1 MKLAAQSS
9 AKLAAQPVVT
19 SAARS
24 AAICTAAV
32 AILLLTGLGRPAS
45 ALDKAPVLSLDLAK
59 KMAAGCEAKAK
70 ENSWKMNIAVVDGG
84 ANQIFFER
92 MDGAYLGSGDIAR
105 HKAET
110 SARFPFPTRAV
121 EQLAYGKDL
130 KGGQLP
136 GIAQVPGIIAFAGGL
151 PIMTDDKVQI
161 GAIGVSG
168 GTADQDET
176 CAQAGIDA
184 IKDALK

>member
-1 MKLAAQSS
+1 MKLHANYAA
-9 AKLAAQPVVT
+9 A
-19 SAARS
+19 
-24 AAICTAAV
+24 AAIVLAV
-32 AILLLTGLGRPAS
+32 GLGQDAS
-45 ALDKAPVLSLDLAK
+45 ALDKTPVLTLDLAK

-70 ENSWKMNIAVVDGG
+70 DMNWKMNISIVDNG

-110 SARFPFPTRAV
+110 SARFPFPTRAI

-130 KGGQLP
+130 KGGTVP
-136 GIAQVPGIIAFAGGL
+136 GLALVPGIIAFPGGL
-151 PIMTDDKVQI
+151 AVMTDDKVQI
-161 GAIGVSG
+161 GGIGVSG
-168 GTADQDET
+168 GTGDQDET

-184 IKDALK
+184 VKDALT

>member
-19 SAARS
+19 SAAKS

-32 AILLLTGLGRPAS
+32 AMLLVTGLGRPAS

>member
-1 MKLAAQSS
+1 MRL
-9 AKLAAQPVVT
+9 PV
-19 SAARS
+19 
-24 AAICTAAV
+24 ICSVAMATALVVHLSPA
-32 AILLLTGLGRPAS
+32 LLSPAL

-59 KMAAGCEAKAK
+59 TMAAGCEAKAK
-70 ENSWKMNIAVVDGG
+70 EMSWKMNIAVADSG
-84 ANQIFFER
+84 ANEIFFER

-110 SARFPFPTRAV
+110 SARFPFPTRVV

-130 KGGQLP
+130 KGGALP
-136 GIAQVPGIIAFAGGL
+136 GLAQVPGIVAFAGGL
-151 PIMTDDKVQI
+151 PVMTADKVQI

-176 CAQAGIDA
+176 CAQAGLDA
-184 IKDALK
+184 AQAALK